1 MTQLTPLHEIAQLA
15 EGLPSCMFADLFRT
29 ETKTAAIE
37 PWAALLHEFTPALE
51 QKRPAG
57 NDAAAEIDASAEAS
71 GPLQK
76 LAAGPNRSLGGYF
89 DYTYWKDRE
98 RFLELDR
105 LIASGQ
111 TSHETE
117 DEADRQIF

>member
-37 PWAALLHEFTPALE
+37 PWAALVRDFGPALE
-51 QKRPAG
+51 PQRL
-57 NDAAAEIDASAEAS
+57 AENEVAPEIVASPEVS

-89 DYTYWKDRE
+89 DYTHWKDRE

-111 TSHETE
+111 TSHESE
-117 DEADRQIF
+117 EEGDRQIF

>member
-51 QKRPAG
+51 PKRPVENEVAM
-57 NDAAAEIDASAEAS
+57 ETVASDEVS

-89 DYTYWKDRE
+89 DYTHWKDRE

-111 TSHETE
+111 TSHESE
-117 DEADRQIF
+117 DAADHQMF